1 MPRSLVVAA
10 TLAVALLDARAARAQ
25 DPCAEDVKAF
35 CAEVKPGG
43 GRVQMCLK
51 ENAAKLSPAC
61 NEKIAADERRMLERV
76 EEFLFACRPDVTRL
90 CSEVKQGSGRVL
102 ACLSRNRDLLSSS
115 CEAEM
120 GRIDTASESVA
131 AARNAC
137 RADVERLCS
146 RVSSEAGPLVECL
159 QANRASLSES
169 CQPVDLGVLTAAAQL
184 VDAVDTMTSEDR
196 TREALQIMQGIDTI
210 AFSRSQI
217 LLQFD
222 SYQAL
227 GSQGNSTRL
236 LFNPQFVFGQR
247 NQFAIQLKAP
257 VSALF
262 PYAAGSSPQV
272 GLADI
277 TTAFAWAFHRSGR
290 LHQYL
295 SLGLQWKTAAE
306 PAIGG
311 TWAVTPAYALAVGVT
326 QWLAF
331 TGQVAWSRSFAENGG
346 PEFSRLLLEPV
357 LVVSLPGRS
366 FLVLDTRLGV
376 NLIDGSFV
384 PVMKGVVGMFI
395 DRQKSLS
402 ISAWYQRS
410 LSDAAVAQSFEW
422 AVGTGLAYYFDW

>member
-10 TLAVALLDARAARAQ
+10 TLVIALLEARTARAQ
-25 DPCAEDVKAF
+25 DPCAEDVKQF
-35 CAEVKPGG
+35 CAEVKAGG
-43 GRVQMCLK
+43 GRIQTCLK
-51 ENAAKLSPAC
+51 ENAAKLSLAC
-61 NEKIAADERRMLERV
+61 SEKMKASETAIRTRV
-76 EEFLFACRPDVTRL
+76 EEFLFACRPDVDRL
-90 CSEVKQGSGRVL
+90 CSEVKQGGGRIL
-102 ACLSRNRDLLSSS
+102 ACLSRNQDRLSSS
-115 CEAEM
+115 CEAQME
-120 GRIDTASESVA
+120 RIETARESVSA
-131 AARNAC
+131 VRNAC

-146 RVSSEAGPLVECL
+146 GVSSEAGPLVECL
-159 QANRASLSES
+159 QTNRAGLSES
-169 CQPVDLGVLTAAAQL
+169 CRFVDLGVLTAAAQL
-184 VDAVDTMTSEDR
+184 ADAVETMTSTDR

-222 SYQAL
+222 SFHAL
-227 GSQGNSTRL
+227 EDRGNGTRL

-247 NQFAIQLKAP
+247 NEFAIQVKAP
-257 VSALF
+257 VSAVF
-262 PYAAGSSPQV
+262 PYAAGSAPQV

-277 TTAFAWAFHRSGR
+277 TTAVAWAFHGSGR

-295 SLGLQWKTAAE
+295 SLGLRWKTAAE
-306 PAIGG
+306 PTIGG
-311 TWAVTPAYALAVGVT
+311 IWAVTPAYAVAVGIT

-346 PEFSRLLLEPV
+346 PELSFLLVEPV
-357 LVVSLPGRS
+357 FVVSLPGRS
-366 FLVLDTRLGV
+366 FFVLDTRLGW
-376 NLIDGSFV
+376 NLLDGSFV

-402 ISAWYQRS
+402 ISAWYQHS